1 MSVKKK
7 TANAKTAKTVTPKTG
22 ADALPYEEL
31 VAGLEAT
38 LERLESGDLSLEEAL
53 AAYEQGAGL
62 ANQAQ
67 ALLDRAEQR
76 IQELQELDAE

>member
-1 MSVKKK
+1 MSAKKK
-7 TANAKTAKTVTPKTG
+7 TAKTKTAPT
-22 ADALPYEEL
+22 DAVEVPYEEL
-31 VAGLEAT
+31 VAGLEST

>member
-1 MSVKKK
+1 MSAKK
-7 TANAKTAKTVTPKTG
+7 TTSTAK
-22 ADALPYEEL
+22 ADGPAIDETPYEEL
-31 VAGLEAT
+31 VVGLEST

-62 ANQAQ
+62 ASRAQ

-76 IQELQELDAE
+76 IQELQEIEGA